1 MELVSR
7 IRSWWRVLWRRSAF
21 ESEMEE
27 EFRFHLERRAED
39 LMAGGVGRGEA
50 MRRAR
55 LEFGSPERYKSEG
68 RDARGLR
75 PFEELR
81 IEVRQVARSLSRSP
95 GFTVAAVLMLGL
107 GIGANAAVF
116 SLISAN
122 LIRPLPFPEADRLV
136 VVHQVHAPP
145 GAEPRPLRWSYPQ
158 FEALRSE
165 LSTVPELAAYY
176 ADDVNL
182 AGGVAGP
189 VRVRAEMVSA
199 SYLSLLGVRPAVG
212 RDFAPGEDSAP
223 GAQPV
228 VILGHELW
236 SGHFGADS
244 RVVGEAVVLN
254 DVTLTVIGV
263 APAGFRGLTGD
274 ADLWFP
280 QAMAP
285 AVSFP
290 DQLTSQQLFHNVVG
304 RLAPGVSVAEG
315 RAEVATTGAGAVAS
329 ARAGAEWSA
338 GSDWGASLVSLDEAR
353 RDAGAVRAQ
362 LVLAGAAAFVL
373 LIALVNLSG
382 LLLARGTGRARE
394 SAVRAALGAGRF
406 RLARHGA
413 VEGGLLGLLGGA
425 LGVLLALWSVG
436 GLVALSPEGLGGGR
450 RPRFATIASFAEPSV
465 DWRVIAFA
473 AVLSLA
479 AGVLAGLIPALRG
492 ARPDLSPSLRTGARG
507 SSVGVGTLRRPT
519 VLSAAAVAQ
528 VALALVLLVGAGLML
543 QGFQRLRTVDPGFDP
558 SGVVTFRISPPFGEY
573 QGEAAAPLLQ
583 RMLERVEAVPGVESA
598 TVSLCTP
605 FSQCSSTPLYLDGRP
620 STDPAPIVGRLYV
633 GPDHFRTLRIPLLRG
648 RVLTADDRAGR
659 PRVAVI
665 NETAA
670 RRFWPDEDPI
680 GRRVWFGGGGGFASP
695 DSLTEI
701 VGVVGDVLH
710 ASPGEAVGPDFYTS
724 YLQFTWPYT
733 TVLVRA
739 VGDAVALVPALRQA
753 VREVDANL
761 PIYDVQTMRERAAE
775 SLSRE
780 RSATTALTIFA
791 GLGLLLAALG
801 IYGIMAYTVAQRRR
815 EIGIRLALG
824 AAPPEILRFI
834 LSQGAVLTMAGLA
847 IGAAA
852 SVAMTRALP
861 ALIGDIGPAEPRV
874 LLAVAAVLLLIA
886 LLACYLPARS
896 ATRVD
901 PLETLS
907 AD

>member
-1 MELVSR
+1 MGALSR
-7 IRSWWRVLWRRSAF
+7 VRSWWRVLWRRSAF

-39 LMAGGVGRGEA
+39 LMAGGLDRGEA
-50 MRRAR
+50 VRRAR
-55 LEFGSPERYKSEG
+55 REFGSPERYKSQG
-68 RDARGLR
+68 REARGLR
-75 PFEELR
+75 AFEELR

-107 GIGANAAVF
+107 GIGVNAAVF

-136 VVHQVHAPP
+136 VVHQIRASP
-145 GAEPRPLRWSYPQ
+145 GAEPQPLRWSYPQ

-165 LSTVPELAAYY
+165 LSTVPEIAAYY

-199 SYLSLLGVRPAVG
+199 SYLSLLGVRPALG
-212 RDFAPGEDSAP
+212 RDFAAAEDRVPGTH
-223 GAQPV
+223 PV

-254 DVTLTVIGV
+254 DITLMVIGV
-263 APAGFRGLTGD
+263 APTGFRGLTGE

-290 DQLTSQQLFHNVVG
+290 DQLTSPQFFHSVVG

-315 RAEVATTGAGAVAS
+315 RAEVATAGAAAS
-329 ARAGAEWSA
+329 ARAGPERPD
-338 GSDWGASLVSLDEAR
+338 GSDWGASLLPLDEAR
-353 RDAGAVRAQ
+353 RDVGAVRAQ
-362 LVLAGAAAFVL
+362 LVLGGAAAFVL

-382 LLLARGTGRARE
+382 LLLARSTGRTRE

-406 RLARHGA
+406 RLVRHGA

-425 LGVLLALWSVG
+425 LGALLALWSVG
-436 GLVALSPEGLGGGR
+436 ALVALSPDQMGGG
-450 RPRFATIASFAEPSV
+450 RPRFATIASFAEPTV

-473 AVLSLA
+473 AVLSLTAGLLA
-479 AGVLAGLIPALRG
+479 ALIPALRG
-492 ARPDLSPSLRTGARG
+492 ARMDLGPALRTGARG
-507 SSVGVGTLRRPT
+507 SSAGVGTLRRPT
-519 VLSAAAVAQ
+519 ILSAAAVAQ

-558 SGVVTFRISPPFGEY
+558 SGVVTFRISPPYGEY

-583 RMLERVEAVPGVESA
+583 QVLERVEAVPGVESA

-605 FSQCSSTPLYLDGRP
+605 FSRCSSTPLYLDGRP
-620 STDPAPIVGRLYV
+620 SPDPAPLVGRLYV
-633 GPDHFRTLRIPLLRG
+633 GPDHFRTLRIPLVRG
-648 RVLTADDRAGR
+648 RALTADDRAGR

-670 RRFWPDEDPI
+670 RRFWPNADPI
-680 GRRVWFGGGGGFASP
+680 GQRVRFGGGGGFASP

-710 ASPGEAVGPDFYTS
+710 GSPGEAVGPDFYTS

-739 VGDAVALVPALRQA
+739 PGDAMALVPALRRA

-761 PIYDVQTMRERAAE
+761 PIYDVQTMRERAAG
-775 SLSRE
+775 SLARE
-780 RSATTALTIFA
+780 RSATTALTLFA

-824 AAPPEILRFI
+824 AAPSEILRFI
-834 LSQGAVLTMAGLA
+834 LAQGAILTTAGLA
-847 IGAAA
+847 MGAAV
-852 SVAMTRALP
+852 SVAVTRALP
-861 ALIGDIGPAEPRV
+861 ALIGDIGPIEPRV
-874 LLAVAAVLLLIA
+874 LLPVVVFLLLVA
-886 LLACYLPARS
+886 LLACFLPARA

-901 PLETLS
+901 PLETLA

>member
-1 MELVSR
+1 MGLIWRV
-7 IRSWWRVLWRRSAF
+7 RSWWRVLWRRSAF
-21 ESEMEE
+21 ESDMDE

-39 LMAGGVGRGEA
+39 LMAGGLARREA

-55 LEFGSPERYKSEG
+55 LEFGSPDRYKSEG
-68 RDARGLR
+68 REARGLR

-81 IEVRQVARSLSRSP
+81 IEARQVARSLSRRP

-107 GIGANAAVF
+107 GIGVNAAVF

-122 LIRPLPFPEADRLV
+122 LIRPLPFPEVDRLV
-136 VVHQVHAPP
+136 VVHQIHAPP
-145 GAEPRPLRWSYPQ
+145 GAEARPLRWSYPQ

-199 SYLSLLGVRPAVG
+199 SYLSLLGVRPALG
-212 RDFAPGEDSAP
+212 RDFAAVEDSDPVAH
-223 GAQPV
+223 PV

-236 SGHFGADS
+236 SGHFGADP

-263 APAGFRGLTGD
+263 APAGFRGLTGE

-285 AVSFP
+285 VVSFP
-290 DQLTSQQLFHNVVG
+290 EQLTSPQLFHNVVG

-315 RAEVATTGAGAVAS
+315 RAEVATAGAGAAAS
-329 ARAGAEWSA
+329 ARAGAQGPA
-338 GSDWGASLVSLDEAR
+338 GPDWGASLLALDEAR

-382 LLLARGTGRARE
+382 LLLARSTGRARE

-413 VEGGLLGLLGGA
+413 VEGGMLGLLGGA

-436 GLVALSPEGLGGGR
+436 GLVALSPEGLGVG

-473 AVLSLA
+473 VVLSLA

-492 ARPDLSPSLRTGARG
+492 AGTDLGQALRTGARG

-543 QGFQRLRTVDPGFDP
+543 QGFQRLRAVDPGFDP

-583 RMLERVEAVPGVESA
+583 RVLERVEAVPGVESA

-605 FSQCSSTPLYLDGRP
+605 FSRCSSTPLYLDGRP
-620 STDPAPIVGRLYV
+620 SADPAPIVGRLYV
-633 GPDHFRTLRIPLLRG
+633 GPDHFRTLRIPLVRG
-648 RVLTADDRAGR
+648 RALTADDRAGR

-680 GRRVWFGGGGGFASP
+680 GQRVWFGSGGGFASP

-710 ASPGEAVGPDFYTS
+710 GSPGEAVGPDFYTS

-739 VGDAVALVPALRQA
+739 AGDAVALVPALRRA

-761 PIYDVQTMRERAAE
+761 PIYDVQTMGERAAG
-775 SLSRE
+775 SLARE
-780 RSATTALTIFA
+780 RSATTALTLFA

-834 LSQGAVLTMAGLA
+834 LGQGAVLTMAGLA
-847 IGAAA
+847 MGAAA

-874 LLAVAAVLLLIA
+874 LLAAVAILLLVA

-901 PLETLS
+901 PLETLA